1 MSKLDCRLE
10 ITQTEHFYTRT
21 FPFSAAKTVLRRRC
35 CGYGGRGGEIDG
47 EAKYFVG
54 VWDGDGEVGMEEV
67 TAVTSYFILQMDVG
81 GHLFRCRIFM
91 YLVISFR
98 CSEDF
103 HLFTDL
109 CIACFKPHF
118 FVKST
123 NLSSGP
129 VPAVVFSD

>member
-1 MSKLDCRLE
+1 M
-10 ITQTEHFYTRT
+10 
-21 FPFSAAKTVLRRRC
+21 A
-35 CGYGGRGGEIDG
+35 GEIDG

-81 GHLFRCRIFM
+81 GNLFRCRIFM

-103 HLFTDL
+103 HFFLTYV
-109 CIACFKPHF
+109 ACFKPHLQYF
-118 FVKST
+118 
-123 NLSSGP
+123 SSGP
-129 VPAVVFSD
+129 VPA

>member
-1 MSKLDCRLE
+1 M
-10 ITQTEHFYTRT
+10 
-21 FPFSAAKTVLRRRC
+21 AGA
-35 CGYGGRGGEIDG
+35 GEIDG

-98 CSEDF
+98 CS
-103 HLFTDL
+103 DL
-109 CIACFKPHF
+109 CIACFKPHL
-118 FVKST
+118 S
-123 NLSSGP
+123 NLQIFP
-129 VPAVVFSD
+129 RELYLQLFSAIDKNVHHHHLETKLL

>member
-1 MSKLDCRLE
+1 M
-10 ITQTEHFYTRT
+10 
-21 FPFSAAKTVLRRRC
+21 A
-35 CGYGGRGGEIDG
+35 GEIDG

-103 HLFTDL
+103 HLFTDI
-109 CIACFKPHF
+109 CIACFKPHL
-118 FVKST
+118 S
-123 NLSSGP
+123 NLQIFLRDLYLQL
-129 VPAVVFSD
+129 FSAIDKNVHHHHLETKLL